1 MKQRTT
7 PKEMFPRTSDFFN
20 SSKLEHASDVQIVVH
35 NPYLMG
41 YMEYGAVNHDK
52 YDYLDKYLEPK
63 NKYSTFH
70 TKGLVFWHY
79 VKVRSK
85 NDLKNFKDIFIEEI
99 FEVDKND
106 SEVKNN
112 HLATSTPSF
121 TTPLFNT
128 PPVFEKEISLASFE
142 PSFSSLKDQKNSPF

>member
-1 MKQRTT
+1 
-7 PKEMFPRTSDFFN
+7 MFPRTSDFFN

-52 YDYLDKYLEPK
+52 YSYLDKYLEPK
-63 NKYSTFH
+63 NKYSTFR
-70 TKGLVFWHY
+70 TKGLIFWHY

-85 NDLKNFKDIFIEEI
+85 NDLKNFKDIFVEEI

-106 SEVKNN
+106 TEVSNSK
-112 HLATSTPSF
+112 
-121 TTPLFNT
+121 TTPFQTPTFNT
-128 PPVFEKEISLASFE
+128 PPVFDKPVSEIVPAIAFDQL
-142 PSFSSLKDQKNSPF
+142 SSVFGDGDTTPPF